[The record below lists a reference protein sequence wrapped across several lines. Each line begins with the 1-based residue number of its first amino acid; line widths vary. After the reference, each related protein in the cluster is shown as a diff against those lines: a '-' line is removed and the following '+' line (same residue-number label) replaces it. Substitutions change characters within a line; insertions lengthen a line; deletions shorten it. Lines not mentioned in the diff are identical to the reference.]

1 MNGSDFTETYP
12 ILYKQYEVSALNTLS
27 LGFIIY
33 VKIKKNRVFF
43 IFFAITR
50 QLPVIDNHR

>member
-1 MNGSDFTETYP
+1 MNGSDFTETCP

-33 VKIKKNRVFF
+33 VKIKKNKGFF
-43 IFFAITR
+43 YFLCDYLTIT
-50 QLPVIDNHR
+50 IE

>member
-1 MNGSDFTETYP
+1 MGATLQRLTYP

-33 VKIKKNRVFF
+33 VKIKKKLRVFLF
-43 IFFAITR
+43 S
-50 QLPVIDNHR
+50 LLLLDNYQ